1 MMVLNLLH
9 RFLLVEI
16 KPFTLRPMLKTITL
30 IGSKNPAVCGSRC
43 SVLKAIIAKVGINRA
58 VLGRLKK
65 SFNVNISS
73 PHEGTIKVNF
83 NPTQKV
89 DVGDAIRIKA
99 TLNGAGE
106 NFDEIFWVKVSDREG
121 SQQLSKKE
129 QLSQKPDLGLPQ
141 YILAYE
147 NQQDQKNTITWEK
160 LEDHSVSMEH
170 STIMHP
176 MVGDEKL
183 ERIYINMDSTVL
195 KNFKSKTRN
204 PNEEQLKSGGPKIY
218 YLRVSPHAVSLY
230 RHEKSKI

>member
-1 MMVLNLLH
+1 M
-9 RFLLVEI
+9 
-16 KPFTLRPMLKTITL
+16 
-30 IGSKNPAVCGSRC
+30 
-43 SVLKAIIAKVGINRA
+43 
-58 VLGRLKK
+58 
-65 SFNVNISS
+65 
-73 PHEGTIKVNF
+73 
-83 NPTQKV
+83 

-121 SQQLSKKE
+121 SQQPSKKE

-160 LEDHSVSMEH
+160 LEDYSVSMEH

-204 PNEEQLKSGGPKIY
+204 PNEEQLKLADQKYITSV
-218 YLRVSPHAVSLY
+218 YLHTLFLY
-230 RHEKSKI
+230 TVADSTCKCNFAMFRLRSCFLT